1 MIYLG
6 GDVLFAA
13 MNHGRSDDELM
24 LLTNGSMS
32 HRLVHSE
39 KKASDRRLYAPDKY
53 CMDDLIITHNYTL
66 DDPSNNHNETTEDEL
81 IYSFSYLCINTKAD
95 IKALVDHYIYP
106 IGLSVSMM
114 CFILTFLLYSFLP
127 QLRDLT
133 GKFILAICSFLA
145 MAFAAMLVQ
154 VFGWRDTNVQEF
166 ATEIVLHTSIVG
178 MWVSLS
184 AMGHHVW
191 KMIKSESVF
200 TRVSDGQRL
209 RWYSLYIFL
218 STAIILTVALCV
230 HYFIE
235 EGKGVV
241 NHEIGWSTMAAFYTP
256 VALVLLVNLY
266 FYWTSQKRVSK
277 QLIYNR
283 TMQHFQVK

>member
-1 MIYLG
+1 
-6 GDVLFAA
+6 
-13 MNHGRSDDELM
+13 MNHGKSDDELM

-39 KKASDRRLYAPDKY
+39 KKASERRLYAPDKY
-53 CMDDLIITHNYTL
+53 CMDDLIITHNFTM
-66 DDPSNNHNETTEDEL
+66 DPSENATDEL

-95 IKALVDHYIYP
+95 IKGLVDHYIYP
-106 IGLSVSMM
+106 IGLSVSLM
-114 CFILTFLLYSFLP
+114 CFVLTFLLYSVLP

-133 GKFILAICSFLA
+133 GKFILAICSFLTI
-145 MAFAAMLVQ
+145 AFGTMLVQ

-166 ATEIVLHTSIVG
+166 ITEIVLHASIVG

-191 KMIKSESVF
+191 KMIKSETQF

-218 STAIILTVALCV
+218 TTAIILTVALSV

-235 EGKGVV
+235 EGQGVK
-241 NHEIGWSTMAAFYTP
+241 NLHEIGWSTMAAFYAP
-256 VALVLLVNLY
+256 VALVLLANLY

-283 TMQHFQVK
+283 TMQHYQVK

>member
-1 MIYLG
+1 
-6 GDVLFAA
+6 
-13 MNHGRSDDELM
+13 MNHGKSDDELI
-24 LLTNGSMS
+24 LLTNGTMS

-39 KKASDRRLYAPDKY
+39 KKASARRLYKPDKY
-53 CMDDLIITHNYTL
+53 CMDDLII
-66 DDPSNNHNETTEDEL
+66 NHNFTIDHNDTEL
-81 IYSFSYLCINTKAD
+81 IYDFAYLCINTKTD

-145 MAFAAMLVQ
+145 IAFAAMLVKL
-154 VFGWRDTNVQEF
+154 FGWRDTNVQEF
-166 ATEIVLHTSIVG
+166 TTEIVLHTSIVG

-191 KMIKSESVF
+191 KIIKSKSVF

-218 STAIILTVALCV
+218 TTIVILTVALCV

-235 EGKGVV
+235 EGQGVGDY
-241 NHEIGWSTMAAFYTP
+241 EIGWSTMAAFYTP
-256 VALVLLVNLY
+256 VAMVLLANLY
-266 FYWTSQKRVSK
+266 FYWTSQRRVSK